1 MIVGIL
7 IIRSLC
13 IRFCNALDW
22 EGGATRWIW
31 EEGVEAGEGGGLD
44 LGRHKKGVGK
54 IDSF

>member
-1 MIVGIL
+1 VIVGIL

-31 EEGVEAGEGGGLD
+31 EKGVEAGERGGLD

-54 IDSF
+54 ID